1 MGNSLEL
8 FKCTANTRGIWCVG
22 TILLDPRPASRVVLG
37 HPIVCVPDSLHRYH
51 LVTLSTLTFPKADSE
66 APKCQF
72 LNQATF
78 QR

>member
-1 MGNSLEL
+1 MVEL
-8 FKCTANTRGIWCVG
+8 CKSTAYTGCLVCG
-22 TILLDPRPASRVVLG
+22 TVLLDPGVLVLG
-37 HPIVCVPDSLHRYH
+37 QQIVCVPDSLHRYN

-72 LNQATF
+72 LNQAAF